1 MTDTP
6 NTPRQPLTS
15 NQIKLLQALYTETT
29 MTDVAK
35 TIGYSPRHC
44 RRLVRELLHTMGV
57 TTPRQAVAVA
67 VADGRIN
74 PPGKGTSRAQ
84 NP

>member
-1 MTDTP
+1 MTDIP
-6 NTPRQPLTS
+6 NTPGQPLTS
-15 NQIKLLQALYTETT
+15 NQIKLLQALYTEPT

-57 TTPRQAVAVA
+57 TTPRQALAVA
-67 VADGRIN
+67 VDRGDLK
-74 PPGKGTSRAQ
+74 PPGRNSC
-84 NP
+84 